1 MPEDDARRWNA
12 RYAQDERFSTY
23 TQPRHFLIEQS
34 QWLPKSGLAL
44 DVAMG
49 LGGNAEF
56 LLNHGLRV
64 VGVDISWVALCQA
77 KKRLPGLMAIQADLP
92 KINLSP
98 GIFDVIINFYYL
110 QRDLWTHFRRWL
122 RPGGILIFETLTQEM
137 LEYEPDIDP
146 EYLLRQGE
154 LRRAFEDME
163 ILLYREGRVLSRH
176 GRPCAVASLVARQPF
191 IV

>member
-1 MPEDDARRWNA
+1 MPKDDALRWDA
-12 RYAQDERFSTY
+12 RYAQDGRFSTY
-23 TQPRHFLIEQS
+23 TQPRHFLVEQS

-64 VGVDISWVALCQA
+64 VGVDISWVALSRA

-92 KINLSP
+92 KINLTP
-98 GIFDVIINFYYL
+98 GIFDVILNFYYL
-110 QRDLWTHFRRWL
+110 QRDLWAKFRRWL
-122 RPGGILIFETLTQEM
+122 RPGGILIFETLTRDM
-137 LEYEPDIDP
+137 SDIEPDIDAD
-146 EYLLRQGE
+146 YLLERGE
-154 LRRAFEDME
+154 LSRAFEDME
-163 ILLYREGRVLSRH
+163 ILVYREGKVVSRH

-191 IV
+191 TT